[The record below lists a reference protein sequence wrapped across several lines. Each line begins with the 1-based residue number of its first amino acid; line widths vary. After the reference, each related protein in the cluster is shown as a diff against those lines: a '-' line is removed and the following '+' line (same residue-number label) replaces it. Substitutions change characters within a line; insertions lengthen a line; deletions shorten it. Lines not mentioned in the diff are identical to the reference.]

1 MGDIGRYAKNAT
13 TKNAKNTGKRT
24 SQSSNP
30 TGSQAIGGTGTWKKN
45 PENSLRAYL
54 ASKYGEKK
62 MRKNNDSKFDIDLQ
76 FGEIFETKLA
86 NILTSKKIEV
96 KTERDIWKT
105 TGNIAIEIRCR
116 GKKSGISVTEAQTW
130 IHLLSYKNKIEGGF
144 IFQTKY
150 LKDKIVEMYENKT
163 IKIVMGGDDNMSQMV
178 LIPIKELFLI

>member
-1 MGDIGRYAKNAT
+1 MFVDNEV
-13 TKNAKNTGKRT
+13 
-24 SQSSNP
+24 Q
-30 TGSQAIGGTGTWKKN
+30 Q
-45 PENSLRAYL
+45 
-54 ASKYGEKK
+54 
-62 MRKNNDSKFDIDLQ
+62 KFDHDLE
-76 FGEIFETKLA
+76 FGKLGEDFVK
-86 NILTSKKIEV
+86 NFQSENNKIEV

-163 IKIVMGGDDNMSQMV
+163 IKIVMGGDDNISQMV
-178 LIPIKELFLI
+178 LIPIKELFI

>member
-1 MGDIGRYAKNAT
+1 MFVDNEV
-13 TKNAKNTGKRT
+13 
-24 SQSSNP
+24 Q
-30 TGSQAIGGTGTWKKN
+30 Q
-45 PENSLRAYL
+45 
-54 ASKYGEKK
+54 
-62 MRKNNDSKFDIDLQ
+62 KFDHDLE
-76 FGEIFETKLA
+76 FGRLGEDFVKNFHSE
-86 NILTSKKIEV
+86 NNKIEV